1 MRVTVIKYLA
11 IMISLNTSAVFSQD
25 ERDHIMLQ
33 SFYWDVPVDEE
44 HLNGMW
50 WDSLRTQ
57 AREFADAG
65 FTSVWT
71 PPPSK
76 GAFSIYDMG
85 YGVYDHYDLGEY
97 EQKGNIDG
105 VPSSAETRFG
115 SKDELIKMVAE
126 FQSYGIDVYTD
137 IVLNHMY
144 GGSYEF
150 NPVVTEYVNDERYP
164 TYPASQLKWVFPDAQ
179 PGEYYIDIK
188 GYNLDGD
195 VPESR
200 VYEVHI
206 KWFDE
211 PHCDANASPKWQMEL
226 PVQEEGSFVYPGS
239 GCAVYGIANL
249 NGDTDTYKIILED
262 NGTIAVRIYPRYDDN
277 GTVQWNSDDNGYR
290 VNRVVYDGK
299 IHTMQIHTVTSFRFV
314 EKTDVPDLNWSYTH
328 FNPVHEADY
337 LEDEGIE
344 DEVRPNWMIY
354 GVDLNTRDPEVRR
367 RLIDWGVWLTNT
379 AGFDGYRLDF
389 VRGLEQ
395 DFVAEWLRAM
405 PLRNGKRRF
414 SVAEYWTH
422 HPHRIREWID
432 IIQSYDAHTAVFDFP
447 LRRYLMQMCNDSEFD
462 MSRLNNAG
470 MIRATQHALA
480 QEKVVTFLENHDT
493 GKEHDKWIT
502 RDWHLGYAFILF
514 ADGIP
519 SIFYP
524 HYYEVEQVDM
534 INPDYTVTADAGLQM
549 KIDELMSIRKKYL
562 AGRMEVLTQ
571 VDEPF
576 PPERI
581 KHLFVGRRE
590 GNEKKPGGILVLNNH
605 PTDTLGV
612 NVSTNV
618 PEWRS
623 LKGKY
628 LTNVTEDKSKGYKV
642 DDEHRVKLYAPPR
655 GYAIYVLENDVNT
668 IKQRK
673 K

>member
-1 MRVTVIKYLA
+1 MRMTVIKYLA
-11 IMISLNTSAVFSQD
+11 IMISLNTAAVYSQD
-25 ERDHIMLQ
+25 ESDHIMLQ
-33 SFYWDVPVDEE
+33 AFYWDVPVDAE
-44 HLNGMW
+44 HLNGVW
-50 WDSLRTQ
+50 WDLLRTQ
-57 AREFADAG
+57 ARKLADAG

-76 GAFSIYDMG
+76 GAYSIYDMG

-105 VPSSAETRFG
+105 VPYSAETRFG

-164 TYPASQLKWVFPDAQ
+164 TYPTSQLKWVLPDAQ

-188 GYNLDGD
+188 GYNLDWD

-206 KWFDE
+206 DWLAQSVCDE
-211 PHCDANASPKWQMEL
+211 TTSPKWINEL
-226 PVQEEGSFVYPGS
+226 PVEDDATFIYPGS
-239 GCAVYGIANL
+239 GCHVAGIVRSNR
-249 NGDTDTYKIILED
+249 DIHTFKITLAK
-262 NGTIAVRIYPRYDDN
+262 NSTIDVRLFPRYDDK
-277 GTVQWNSDDNGYR
+277 GILRWNIDDNGYR
-290 VNRVVYDGK
+290 VSSVTSGGDNYEME
-299 IHTMQIHTVTSFRFV
+299 IHTLTSFTFV
-314 EKTDVPDLNWSYTH
+314 EKNNVPDLEWSYTH
-328 FNPVHEADY
+328 FNPAHEEDY
-337 LEDEGIE
+337 LEDGGIE
-344 DEVRPNWMIY
+344 DEVNPNWMIY
-354 GVDLNTRDPEVRR
+354 GVDLNTSDPLVRQ
-367 RLIDWGVWLTNT
+367 RLIDWSVWLTNT

-395 DFVAEWLRAM
+395 DFVAEWLNAM
-405 PLRNGKRRF
+405 PLRNGEQRF

-432 IIQSYDAHTAVFDFP
+432 NIQSYDAHTAVFDFP
-447 LRRYLMQMCNDSEFD
+447 LRRYLMQMCNDIEFD
-462 MSRLNNAG
+462 MSMLNNAG
-470 MIRATQHALA
+470 MIRDDQYALSP
-480 QEKVVTFLENHDT
+480 EKVVTFLENHDT
-493 GKEHDKWIT
+493 GKEQDKWIT

-534 INPDYTVTADAGLQM
+534 VNPHYTITADTGLQA
-549 KIDELMSIRKKYL
+549 KIDELMNIRKNYL

-571 VDEPF
+571 VGDPF
-576 PPERI
+576 PVERS
-581 KHLFVGRRE
+581 KHLFVVRRE
-590 GNEKKPGGILVLNNH
+590 GNKKKSGGVLMLNNH
-605 PTDTLGV
+605 PADTLGV
-612 NVSTNV
+612 TVSTDV
-618 PEWRS
+618 PGWRS

-628 LTNVTEDKSKGYKV
+628 LINVTGDADNRYEVGED
-642 DDEHRVKLYAPPR
+642 HRVKLYAPPR
-655 GYAIYVLENDVNT
+655 GYAIYVLNDVNT
-668 IKQRK
+668 SK
-673 K
+673 